1 MFRKHNLPFIF
12 ERPAYVAY
20 YDSYKLDD
28 CIKIT
33 KDEIIIILKKEGKK
47 MDAISLVNEE
57 LRKLEI
63 EKSNVVAEILTK
75 EKEKIEAL
83 KAEAARKAEEEFI
96 ESVKLKVNDTYKVA
110 EDHLNSIL
118 AQLPKE
124 VVTEE
129 VMTEETKEEII

>member
-1 MFRKHNLPFIF
+1 MFRKHNLPFIS

-20 YDSYKLDD
+20 YDGYKLDD

-33 KDEIIIILKKEGKK
+33 KDEIIIILKKEGKN
-47 MDAISLVNEE
+47 MDAKSLVNEE
-57 LRKLEI
+57 LQKLET

-75 EKEKIEAL
+75 EHEKIEVL
-83 KAEAARKAEEEFI
+83 KVEAARKAEEEFI
-96 ESVKLKVNDTYKVA
+96 ESVKLKVDDTYKVA

-118 AQLPKE
+118 AQLSEE

-129 VMTEETKEEII
+129 TTTEEPKEEII